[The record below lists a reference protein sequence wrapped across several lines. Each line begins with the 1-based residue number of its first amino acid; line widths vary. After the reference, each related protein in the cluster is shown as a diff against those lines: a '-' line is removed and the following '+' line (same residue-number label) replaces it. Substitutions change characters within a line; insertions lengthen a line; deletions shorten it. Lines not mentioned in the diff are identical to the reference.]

1 MEEGKSFLTW
11 CLENKYMEIFKSS
24 YFLISEKCLLE
35 KCMIG
40 GKEMKVYTVLFTNED
55 MIEQLHKNYVEDPE
69 QNFLVIVTNPEIL
82 EFVEN
87 SKYKKKL
94 IEIFA

>member
-1 MEEGKSFLTW
+1 
-11 CLENKYMEIFKSS
+11 
-24 YFLISEKCLLE
+24 
-35 KCMIG
+35 
-40 GKEMKVYTVLFTNED
+40 MKVYTVLFTTED
-55 MIEQLHKNYVEDPE
+55 MIDQLHKNYVEDPE
-69 QNFLVIVTNPEIL
+69 QNFLVIVTNSEIL

>member
-1 MEEGKSFLTW
+1 
-11 CLENKYMEIFKSS
+11 MEIFKSS

-35 KCMIG
+35 NCMVE
-40 GKEMKVYTVLFTNED
+40 GKEVKVYTVLFSNED
-55 MIEQLHKNYVEDPE
+55 MIEQLHKNYVEDPD
-69 QNFLVIVTNPEIL
+69 QNFLVVVTNPEIL

-94 IEIFA
+94 MEIVS